1 MERAV
6 SWLAWLDTE
15 HAVLKPAHLRTHRP
29 VVHEAVGF
37 FADNGIEI
45 NAGDVVTQQFLA
57 GCVDAL
63 ESAGVAADV
72 IATFREHYLVTN
84 GAAKIWETVVTWP
97 TVEWVK
103 VPVDV
108 RTGLPNG
115 SPIAM
120 RHFADCDHWFRH
132 DDGSWVGEPPFLASD
147 EQMASLPA
155 CKDCTYKAEHSGNER
170 VGPRLGTTLP
180 ETAVGAPDVPLPVL
194 LDLDETDV
202 TATVRVRREQSH
214 LRKHLFAG
222 ETERKCALCGRLL
235 PSSLLVAAHIVPRR
249 NLDDAQRLD
258 FASAAML
265 ACALGCDTLFE
276 LGYVVVRDD
285 GTVVEGKC
293 ATGALADAV
302 GALGGRRCG
311 AFNENTAAN
320 FHRHAELHAAD

>member
-1 MERAV
+1 MVGDVTEGSGPWALPHTNLREARGIGWNPRTQLERAV

-155 CKDCTYKAEHSGNER
+155 CKDCTYKA
-170 VGPRLGTTLP
+170 
-180 ETAVGAPDVPLPVL
+180 
-194 LDLDETDV
+194 DV